1 VTEGFA
7 SVWVTP
13 MAWSKAVESFSPA
26 PQITGHSSEH
36 ISGFGQFSY
45 VLDKQGIDSAR
56 KEVAMSQLV
65 VCKSKNGIVL
75 GADSHAVMVDA
86 AGNLQDV
93 TINRLIQLSTH
104 SAILSG
110 GTSIGENMCRSLRDF
125 IAKEDL
131 HGVRSIY
138 EASLPFLATEYERF
152 MRKTCELVPLDPL
165 HQVSFILA
173 GYDEEDIQDP
183 FRLFL
188 MWTKRKLPQ
197 LDGDE
202 ITTAFTVPRIMRLEY
217 RLSQLR
223 QSNASLEQ
231 LLAEVRNALE
241 KQALA
246 LEEVVRPFHHGLI
259 TVEGFKSVE

>member
-1 VTEGFA
+1 L
-7 SVWVTP
+7 
-13 MAWSKAVESFSPA
+13 
-26 PQITGHSSEH
+26 
-36 ISGFGQFSY
+36 ISGTLSY
-45 VLDKQGIDSAR
+45 YLAENKGIDSAR
-56 KEVAMSQLV
+56 KEVGMSQLI

-110 GTSIGENMCRSLRDF
+110 GASIGENMCRSLKDF
-125 IAKEDL
+125 IVKEDL
-131 HGVRSIY
+131 RGIRSIY

-152 MRKTCELVPLDPL
+152 MRRTCELVPLDPL

-173 GYDEEDIQDP
+173 GYDEADIQNP

-188 MWTKRKLPQ
+188 LWTKKKLPQ

-202 ITTAFTVPRIMRLEY
+202 ITSAFAVPRIMRLEY
-217 RLSQLR
+217 RLSRLC
-223 QSNASLEQ
+223 QSNASTEQ
-231 LLAEVRNALE
+231 LLTEVRNAFE
-241 KQALA
+241 KQA
-246 LEEVVRPFHHGLI
+246 LEEVVGPFHYALI
-259 TVEGFKSVE
+259 TAEGFKSVD